1 MKTNY
6 LLLIAILVFI
16 SGIIFLF
23 KDDIFYKKDI
33 EVKSNI
39 NFYDIK
45 IDSLSNGPLDL
56 KKFKNRVILV
66 VNVASKC
73 GFTGQ
78 YKDLET
84 LYKKYKSKGFIILGV
99 PSNDFAGQEPGT
111 AKEIQSFCQLNY
123 GVSFPMTQK
132 VIINKAQQHELY
144 NFLRESN
151 PKYRGTIK
159 WNFTK
164 FLIDKNGMV
173 VDRFSPITNPMSQK
187 IIKSIEKLL

>member
-78 YKDLET
+78 YKEFLS
-84 LYKKYKSKGFIILGV
+84 LYIVL
-99 PSNDFAGQEPGT
+99 
-111 AKEIQSFCQLNY
+111 
-123 GVSFPMTQK
+123 
-132 VIINKAQQHELY
+132 
-144 NFLRESN
+144 
-151 PKYRGTIK
+151 
-159 WNFTK
+159 
-164 FLIDKNGMV
+164 
-173 VDRFSPITNPMSQK
+173 
-187 IIKSIEKLL
+187 